1 MCRGRRGG
9 IATGAALAVVV
20 YFGAVWHRAYGD
32 GIGDATSR
40 VFSCVSEA
48 RAVIDERS
56 VSEIRAERDRQ
67 LAACS
72 DPGEPAVVAAHRW
85 CVIAELS
92 LTLGD
97 DRAAQYYAR
106 AIATAPDPGYELR
119 LGDYFRTMRGA
130 RGALSSQ
137 AVRHYLAA
145 LDGVRARA
153 DSPGGSDDAIAA
165 WATRGL
171 RLTYQQ
177 DGLAV
182 TPPPASSGRAT
193 SPWPTLAVIV
203 AGRVG
208 FDTNDTRL
216 DDASAAQVDDARR
229 FTAEAMF
236 ASSAFRAA
244 RSLTGNEL
252 QAIARAPL
260 RAELMARGRLR
271 ASLFGALD
279 VWYRQAQVDGG
290 EIASY
295 QQPTVMND
303 ITTSELGAGFA
314 HALDLSPVFDLLL
327 AGDYRRI
334 HRVGV
339 VESAPE
345 QPQDFN
351 VFELRPAIARYLGP
365 DRVSLAGQYSAMII
379 PDAMGGAVA
388 DRARGRMIAAVDIDY
403 TMNRLL
409 LRPFASPA
417 LRAFAGIAQDA
428 ETFGTRLVRR
438 RDLHLGL
445 GVSRVHGWDATVQA
459 SAFTAAVEVQSRD
472 PAQTLEDPQQRN
484 AQYRT
489 TVVLLRRVID
499 EDAVG
504 LWQEDGAVVV
514 SVNAVAT
521 VRHDLALR
529 GLAAYDNV
537 RGGVELWTKLLV
549 SGLRDTAVL
558 LSAGYDHQYFYAIGK
573 DLHIVH
579 VDVRMGW

>member
-1 MCRGRRGG
+1 VR
-9 IATGAALAVVV
+9 
-20 YFGAVWHRAYGD
+20 HRAYGD
-32 GIGDATSR
+32 GIGDATSQ

-48 RAVIDERS
+48 RALIDERS
-56 VSEIRAERDRQ
+56 ASEILAERDRR
-67 LAACS
+67 LAVRS
-72 DPGEPAVVAAHRW
+72 DPDEPAVVTAHRW
-85 CVIAELS
+85 CIIAELS
-92 LTLGD
+92 RTLGD
-97 DRAAQYYAR
+97 DRASQYYAR
-106 AIATAPDPGYELR
+106 AIATSADPGYELR
-119 LGDYFRTMRGA
+119 LGDYFRTTRGA
-130 RGALSSQ
+130 RGALTSQ
-137 AVRHYLAA
+137 AERHYLAA

-153 DSPGGSDDAIAA
+153 DRPGGSDDAIATGA
-165 WATRGL
+165 ARGL

-182 TPPPASSGRAT
+182 APS
-193 SPWPTLAVIV
+193 LAVMV

-208 FDTNDTRL
+208 FDTNDTPL
-216 DDASAAQVDDARR
+216 DDASAAQVDDVRR

-236 ASSAFRAA
+236 ASSAFRTA
-244 RSLTGNEL
+244 RPLTGDEL

-271 ASLFGALD
+271 SRPFGALD
-279 VWYRQAQVDGG
+279 VWYRRAQVSGG
-290 EIASY
+290 EIRSY

-303 ITTSELGAGFA
+303 ITTSELGAGFVR
-314 HALDLSPVFDLLL
+314 ALDLSPVFDLLL
-327 AGDYRRI
+327 AGDYRRT

-345 QPQDFN
+345 QAQDFN
-351 VFELRPAIARYLGP
+351 VFELRPVIARYLGP
-365 DRVSLAGQYSAMII
+365 DRMSLAGQYSAMAI

-388 DRARGRMIAAVDIDY
+388 DRARGRTIAALNIDY
-403 TMNRLL
+403 AMNRFL
-409 LRPFASPA
+409 LRPFALPA
-417 LRAFAGIAQDA
+417 PRAFAGVAQDT

-445 GVSRVHGWDATVQA
+445 GVSRVRGWDATVQA
-459 SAFTAAVEVQSRD
+459 SVFTGAVEVRPRD
-472 PAQTLEDPQQRN
+472 PAQTATEDPQQRN

-499 EDAVG
+499 EDALG
-504 LWQEDGAVVV
+504 LWQEHEAAVV

-558 LSAGYDHQYFYAIGK
+558 LSAGYDHQYFYTIAK